1 MLFQFVDDNG
11 QIRRT
16 RQLSVDSILFF
27 PLPFLTVTATAE
39 LMAAGFDVD
48 GIAAGLLPS
57 LAIIFS
63 NDDLMVGSSMS
74 PRISFSLKTSRARM
88 LAEAAMV
95 DWEASAGEIKESRF
109 PSGLTQTQETLLLVA
124 PVFASLPA
132 WRKFMVNRLHISSV
146 RDGSRFFSP
155 MNENASFFVL
165 NLSPSRLQTSTFA
178 PPVAVAA
185 LFFAI
190 HPVGN
195 PIDLAMANGS
205 SIIS

>member
-48 GIAAGLLPS
+48 GITAGLLPS

-74 PRISFSLKTSRARM
+74 PRISFCLKTSRERM

-95 DWEASAGEIKESRF
+95 DWEASAGEIKESLAAINNENRF

-124 PVFASLPA
+124 PVLFASLPA
-132 WRKFMVNRLHISSV
+132 WRKFMVNSIAHFIGERRIS
-146 RDGSRFFSP
+146 
-155 MNENASFFVL
+155 
-165 NLSPSRLQTSTFA
+165 
-178 PPVAVAA
+178 
-185 LFFAI
+185 LF
-190 HPVGN
+190 
-195 PIDLAMANGS
+195 
-205 SIIS
+205 